1 MTTRDG
7 IHTSLWQD
15 TSEKYE
21 PRIASTLQNKFDVI
35 IVGGGITGI
44 TTGLVLQELGLKCLV
59 LEAQQLCFG
68 TTGGTTAHIN
78 TLLDVPYTTLIKNFG
93 QDNAT
98 YVAHAAIE
106 ALAFIRDTIE
116 KHDIKCEFSQSQA
129 FLFAQ
134 DEKQTK
140 ELKDIYSAC
149 KDVTL
154 PVKYANDIP
163 VPLEFTKAIAV
174 PGQGKFHPLRYVFG
188 LAEAF
193 ENIEGVILDRCRVTD
208 VKEEGGVVMV
218 ESEKGIFQGSYAIY
232 ATHIPPTIN
241 ILHLRCVPYRSYAM
255 AIRLASGDYPMNL
268 AYDMYDPYHYYRTQR
283 IGANNYLIVG
293 GKDHKTGH
301 EPNTEAPFLTLE
313 SHIRTHFDVEAVTH
327 RWSSQYYEPADGLPY
342 IGHFP
347 GHGKKILVATG
358 FGGNGMTYGTIAAQV
373 LKNIVLELK
382 SDLVDLFSPSR
393 IKPIAA
399 FKNFAE
405 HNIDVFKQIAG
416 KIFSSPE
423 ASEFADLAPGEGK
436 IFKIDDQSIGIYK
449 DANGALHAVNAS
461 CTHMRCTVSWN
472 LTEKSWDCPCH
483 GARYSMDGRLLNGPA
498 LQDLEYTNLELVN
511 AIKA

>member
-1 MTTRDG
+1 MTGRDG
-7 IHTSLWQD
+7 IHKSLWQE
-15 TSEKYE
+15 TEKFE
-21 PRIASTLQNKFDVI
+21 PRIASTLQQKFDVI

-93 QDNAT
+93 KEGAAL
-98 YVAHAAIE
+98 VAHAASE

-140 ELKDIYSAC
+140 ELRDIYEAC
-149 KDVTL
+149 KEVLL
-154 PVKYANDIP
+154 PVKYVNDIP
-163 VPLEFTKAIAV
+163 IPVHFTKAIAV
-174 PGQGKFHPLRYVFG
+174 PGQGKFHPVRYVFG

-193 ENIEGVILDRCRVTD
+193 ENQEGVILENCRVTD
-208 VKEEGGVVMV
+208 VKEENGTVRV
-218 ESEKGIFQGSYAIY
+218 ESEKGTFEGSYAIY
-232 ATHIPPTIN
+232 ATHIPPKIN
-241 ILHLRCVPYRSYAM
+241 VLHLRCAPYRSYAM
-255 AIRLASGDYPMNL
+255 AIRLASGNYPMNL

-283 IGANNYLIVG
+283 IDGTNYLIVG

-313 SHIRTHFDVEAVTH
+313 SHIRTYFDIDTVTH

-347 GHGKKILVATG
+347 GQGKKILVATG

-373 LKNIVLELK
+373 LKSIVLELK
-382 SDLVDLFSPSR
+382 SDLADLLSPSR
-393 IKPIAA
+393 IKPVAA
-399 FKNFAE
+399 FKNFTE
-405 HNIDVFKQIAG
+405 HNLDVFKQIAT

-423 ASEFADLAPGEGK
+423 AHEFGELARGEGK
-436 IFKIDDQSIGIYK
+436 IFKIDGQSIGISK
-449 DANGALHAVNAS
+449 DDQGALHAVNAS
-461 CTHMRCTVSWN
+461 CTHMKCTVSWN

-483 GARYSMDGRLLNGPA
+483 GARYSMDGKVLNGPA

-511 AIKA
+511 AVKA